1 MVSYELRPNPEPS
14 PLRPRQH
21 GPELIRPLG
30 NKAPDDLDLETR
42 KLFVLYRFRSSPE
55 KLGVVRWRTRVDV
68 FAGWLLCDM
77 KSLVDYY

>member
-21 GPELIRPLG
+21 RLELIRPAG
-30 NKAPDDLDLETR
+30 NKAPDGLDLGNC
-42 KLFVLYRFRSSPE
+42 LSYIYRFRSSPE
-55 KLGVVRWRTRVDV
+55 KLGVVRWRTRVHV

-77 KSLVDYY
+77 KS

>member
-21 GPELIRPLG
+21 GLELIRPLG
-30 NKAPDDLDLETR
+30 NKAPDDLDL
-42 KLFVLYRFRSSPE
+42 VLYRFRSSSE

-68 FAGWLLCDM
+68 FAGC
-77 KSLVDYY
+77 LV